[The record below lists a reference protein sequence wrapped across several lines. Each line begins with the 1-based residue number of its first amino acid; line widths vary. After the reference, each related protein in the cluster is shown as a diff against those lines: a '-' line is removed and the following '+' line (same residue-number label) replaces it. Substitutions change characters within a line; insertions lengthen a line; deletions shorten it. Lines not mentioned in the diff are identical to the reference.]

1 MGHPIH
7 SHTCTY
13 LQQINIVEFPLTE
26 IPYIRFSLNCPAIYM
41 IPIQVWQY
49 QINIMVFL
57 DIMSCTMVCTDISEA
72 YEASTFQTERNISA
86 YLPPV

>member
-13 LQQINIVEFPLTE
+13 LQQINRVEFPLTK
-26 IPYIRFSLNCPAIYM
+26 ILYTRFPLNCIAIYM

-49 QINIMVFL
+49 QINITVFL
-57 DIMSCTMVCTDISEA
+57 DIMSCTMVHTGISEA
-72 YEASTFQTERNISA
+72 NAASFFRAERNISA
-86 YLPPV
+86 HLPPV